1 MKLTARMCVYFE
13 ENATY
18 SQEQEQLV
26 VTSRTL
32 SASMKHVLTVNV
44 WWIRHS
50 CGQEVNMGNVFQTSW
65 WSMLRVSC

>member
-18 SQEQEQLV
+18 SQEQLV
-26 VTSRTL
+26 VMIRTL

-44 WWIRHS
+44 S
-50 CGQEVNMGNVFQTSW
+50 
-65 WSMLRVSC
+65 